1 MQQSEGLLKEVK
13 SAVDVPNQPNKKLR
27 LAQVRLYSL
36 HEPLLRYM
44 CVESCMYVCMYVLT
58 QIGLQIQDVILQSYV
73 QGLTL
78 TGVVI
83 ALSVAPAL
91 SGVVSQL
98 LVFYRSRL
106 PLIPSMYVLQSAKA
120 LSQALNEV
128 VNCLPGQREMEEALK
143 IVNQAMQEAEVQRR
157 EGRRR
162 SGG

>member
-1 MQQSEGLLKEVK
+1 
-13 SAVDVPNQPNKKLR
+13 
-27 LAQVRLYSL
+27 
-36 HEPLLRYM
+36 
-44 CVESCMYVCMYVLT
+44 MYVLT

-91 SGVVSQL
+91 TGVSQL
-98 LVFYRSRL
+98 LVFYHSRL
-106 PLIPSMYVLQSAKA
+106 PLIPSTYMLQSAKA